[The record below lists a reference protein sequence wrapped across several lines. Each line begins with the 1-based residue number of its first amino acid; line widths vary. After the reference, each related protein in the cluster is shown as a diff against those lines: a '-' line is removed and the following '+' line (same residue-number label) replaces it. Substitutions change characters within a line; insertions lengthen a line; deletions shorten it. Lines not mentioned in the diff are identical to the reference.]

1 MIKWDKGLHKCN
13 IEWEERIETMNTIIR
28 KTESLCPI
36 CLERVPAVLREENG
50 DVYMAKTCPEHGDFK
65 ALLWRDAD
73 LYRRWERACVH
84 ADPVEKHMTERD
96 RGCPFDCGLC
106 PDHEGGTCTAVMEI
120 TNACNMACPICFAQA
135 GQIEPFNPGMEEIR
149 SMYQTILDSGGICS
163 VQLSGG
169 EPTVRDDL
177 PEIIKMGKAMG
188 FKHIQV
194 NTNGIRISEE
204 YAYLEA
210 LKEAGADLIYL
221 QFDGTRE
228 EIHRFTRGREMLSVK
243 EAAIE
248 NCGKAGIGVLLVPVI
263 VRGLNDDNLGDI
275 LRFAKGRMPVVK
287 GIHFQPASW
296 FGRFPYEQ
304 PSDEKRMTLPDVL
317 KGLIEQ
323 TDDGI
328 EMDHFIPRKRFD
340 SHCAFSSLFL
350 LDYEGRLHAAT
361 KIGAE
366 SKELIRER
374 MEAYKSSKREKDN
387 SDYFTSGA
395 NTFTD
400 KHWRMGGKGGNG
412 DWDAIERIRDYRLS
426 ISGMPFQDVWNLD
439 IDRLKGCCVHVVGAE
454 NRLIPLCAY
463 HLTAADGT
471 RIYGAKGE

>member
-1 MIKWDKGLHKCN
+1 MTRVL
-13 IEWEERIETMNTIIR
+13 R
-28 KTESLCPI
+28 KTESLCPV
-36 CLERVPAVLREENG
+36 CLKRIEAVVASEDGN
-50 DVYMAKTCPEHGDFK
+50 VYMNKECGEHGSWK
-65 ALLWRDAD
+65 VLLWRDAA
-73 LYRRWERACVH
+73 LYKKWEEACVH
-84 ADPVEKHMTERD
+84 ADPVEKTMMKKD

-120 TNACNMACPICFAQA
+120 TNSCNMACPICFAQA
-135 GQIEPFNPGMEEIR
+135 GQTVPFNPDIETIR
-149 SMYQTILDSGGICS
+149 GMYQAILDSGGICS

-169 EPTVRDDL
+169 EPTARDDL
-177 PEIIKMGKAMG
+177 PEIISMGKSMG

-194 NTNGIRISEE
+194 NTNGIRISEDIE
-204 YAYLEA
+204 YLEA

-228 EIHRFTRGREMLSVK
+228 DIHMFTRGREMLPIK
-243 EAAIE
+243 NGAIE
-248 NCGKAGIGVLLVPVI
+248 NCRKAGMGVLLVPVI
-263 VRGLNDDNLGDI
+263 VRGLNDDNIGGI
-275 LRFAKGRMPVVK
+275 LRFAKSNMPVVK

-317 KGLIEQ
+317 KSLIEQ
-323 TDDGI
+323 TDDGF

-350 LDYEGRLHAAT
+350 LDYENRLHAAT

-374 MEAYKSSKREKDN
+374 MEAYKAAKAGKDN
-387 SDYFTSGA
+387 SDYFTNGA

-400 KHWRMGGKGGNG
+400 KHWRMGEKGKSG
-412 DWDAIERIRDYRLS
+412 DWEAIERIRDYRLS
-426 ISGMPFQDVWNLD
+426 ISGMPFQDVWNID
-439 IDRLKGCCVHVVGAE
+439 IERLKGCCVHVVGTE
-454 NRLIPLCAY
+454 NKLIPLCAY
-463 HLTAADGT
+463 HLTAADGS
-471 RIYGAKGE
+471 RIYGTKGE

>member
-1 MIKWDKGLHKCN
+1 MI
-13 IEWEERIETMNTIIR
+13 TILR

-36 CLERVPAVLREENG
+36 CLKRIEALVTSENG
-50 DVYMAKTCPEHGDFK
+50 NVYMMKKCQEHGSWK
-65 ALLWRDAD
+65 VLLWRDSK
-73 LYRRWERACVH
+73 LYREWEKACVH
-84 ADPVEKHMTERD
+84 ADPVEKSMHPKD

-120 TNACNMACPICFAQA
+120 TNSCNMACPICFAQA
-135 GQIEPFNPGMEEIR
+135 GEIAPFNPGLEDIKA
-149 SMYQTILDSGGICS
+149 MYKTILDSGGICS

-177 PEIIKMGKAMG
+177 PEIIKLGKSMG

-194 NTNGIRISEE
+194 NTNGIRISED
-204 YAYLEA
+204 YDYLKA

-228 EIHRFTRGREMLSVK
+228 DIHMFTRGRKMIEIK
-243 EAAIE
+243 KAAIA
-248 NCGKAGIGVLLVPVI
+248 NCEKAGMGVLLVPVI
-263 VRGLNDDNLGDI
+263 VRGLNDDNIGDI
-275 LRFAKGRMPVVK
+275 LRFAKSKMPVVK
-287 GIHFQPASW
+287 GIHFQPASY

-317 KGLIEQ
+317 KNLIDQ
-323 TDDGI
+323 TDDGF

-350 LDYEGRLHAAT
+350 LDYDNKLHAAT
-361 KIGAE
+361 KIGEE
-366 SKELIRER
+366 SKDLIKER
-374 MEAYKSSKREKDN
+374 MDAYKAAKKEKDN

-400 KHWRMGGKGGNG
+400 KHWRMGEKGKS
-412 DWDAIERIRDYRLS
+412 DEWEAIGRIRDYRLS
-426 ISGMPFQDVWNLD
+426 ISGMPFQDVWNID

-454 NRLIPLCAY
+454 NRLVPLCAY

-471 RIYGAKGE
+471 RIYGTKGE